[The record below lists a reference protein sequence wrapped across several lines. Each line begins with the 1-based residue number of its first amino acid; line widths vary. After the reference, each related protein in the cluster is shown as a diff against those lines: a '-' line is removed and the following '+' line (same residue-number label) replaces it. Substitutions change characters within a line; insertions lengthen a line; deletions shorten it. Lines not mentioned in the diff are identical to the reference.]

1 MAMVRKYRLGR
12 RDEAAEETRRRIVDA
27 TFALH
32 SEQGVAATTMK
43 HIAERADVSVGTVYH
58 HFPTYDHAIQAC
70 GEHSLAIAPPPGPDL
85 FAGAKTRS
93 ERIERLVR
101 ACFERFER
109 IPNYEGVRAERG
121 KFAPLRGFFAAE
133 AQTMR
138 ALAAAAVGRGAERTA
153 STVVALIEPGVWKAL
168 RAAGL
173 TTAAAARQIAGVIN
187 AWLDAAGNRPA

>member
-1 MAMVRKYRLGR
+1 MVRRYRLGR
-12 RDEAAEETRRRIVDA
+12 RGEAAEETRRRIVDA

-58 HFPTYDHAIQAC
+58 HFPTYDDAIQAC
-70 GEHSLAIAPPPGPDL
+70 GEHAIALAPPPGPDL
-85 FAGAKTRS
+85 FAGAKTRA

-109 IPNYEGVRAERG
+109 IPNYEGVRAEQG

-133 AQTMR
+133 AKIMR
-138 ALAAAAVGRGAERTA
+138 ALAATAAGRSAERA
-153 STVVALIEPGVWKAL
+153 APTVVALIEPGVWRSL

-173 TTAAAARQIAGVIN
+173 TTGAAARQIAAVIN
-187 AWLDAAGNRPA
+187 AWLDAGGRPPD

>member
-1 MAMVRKYRLGR
+1 MVRRYRLGR
-12 RDEAAEETRRRIVDA
+12 RGEAAEETRRRIVDA

-58 HFPTYDHAIQAC
+58 HFPTYDDAIQAC
-70 GEHSLAIAPPPGPDL
+70 GEHAIALAPPPGPDL
-85 FAGAKTRS
+85 FAGAKTRA
-93 ERIERLVR
+93 ERIERLVH

-109 IPNYEGVRAERG
+109 IPNYEGVRAEQG

-133 AQTMR
+133 AKIMR
-138 ALAAAAVGRGAERTA
+138 ALAAAAAGRSAERA
-153 STVVALIEPGVWKAL
+153 APTVVALIEPGVWRTL

-173 TTAAAARQIAGVIN
+173 TTGAAARQIAAVIN
-187 AWLDAAGNRPA
+187 AWLDAGGRPPA